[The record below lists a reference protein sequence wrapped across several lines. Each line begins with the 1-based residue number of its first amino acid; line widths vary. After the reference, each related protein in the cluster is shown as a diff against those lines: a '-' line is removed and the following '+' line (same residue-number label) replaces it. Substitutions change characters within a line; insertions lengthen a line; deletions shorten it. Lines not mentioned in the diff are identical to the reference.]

1 MTSPEPVS
9 PDSGGPPPRRGA
21 ASPLARILPEV
32 DDRWMA
38 HWPMMLLG
46 LVILYNVLPGAYGE
60 YVVSVA
66 VLGSMFAIGALG
78 LNVHYG
84 FAGLLNFGHVMF
96 LMVGAY
102 TTALLVSGRGMNIF
116 LAMLIG
122 AVVASVL
129 GLVVGAFSLRL
140 RTDYLAIVTIAMAE
154 MGRVIIKNS
163 GSFRVD
169 PLTGSGKTIGTG
181 GVFGVQNFSSGF
193 NSFLDTTLPFVNSH
207 AWQLF
212 IFNAVVITI
221 ILYMTWTLRR
231 SPWGRALRAIRE
243 DEDIAA
249 ALGKPTFLLKLQAFA
264 VGGFIGAF
272 AGVAFALN
280 NNFIDP
286 DTWLPIFTFRIW
298 IAMIMGGAG
307 TIFGPV
313 LGAMLLQSIF
323 SLVRFLPNIA
333 ASPLFGWIPESLVSS
348 NRIFALQGMLLGLLI
363 MLVVIFRPQGVLGS
377 REDLILEGT

>member
-1 MTSPEPVS
+1 MTGSESPT
-9 PDSGGPPPRRGA
+9 PDVTAAAPRPAGRG
-21 ASPLARILPEV
+21 PLAHLLPEV
-32 DDRWMA
+32 DDRWIV
-38 HWPMMLLG
+38 HWPMLLLG

-193 NSFLDTTLPFVNSH
+193 NKFLDTTLPFVNSH

-313 LGAMLLQSIF
+313 LGAMLLQAIF

-363 MLVVIFRPQGVLGS
+363 MLVVIFRPQGVMGS
-377 REDLILEGT
+377 REDLILEGG